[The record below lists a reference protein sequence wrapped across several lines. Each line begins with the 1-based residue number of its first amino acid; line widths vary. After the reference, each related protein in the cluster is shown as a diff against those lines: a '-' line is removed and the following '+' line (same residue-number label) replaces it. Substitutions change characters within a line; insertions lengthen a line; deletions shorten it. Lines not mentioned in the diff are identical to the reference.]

1 MIRGQ
6 FGLFIAA
13 FFTTSSLIA
22 SAAQTHSRLQT
33 YESFSPQLD
42 TLIPPFLSP
51 NHLEWADSV
60 MLSLSLRDQIAQ
72 LLMPPVYAHQEQKGW
87 AEAEEWA
94 RNGDIGGVICMQG
107 HPQGQLERLRR
118 LQSASTVPL
127 LVSTDAE
134 WGLGMRLDSTR
145 SWPRALTIGAANDTA
160 LTRKFGQEVG
170 KALRA
175 TGVHVNFAPV
185 VDVNSNPMNP
195 VIGSRSF
202 GSSVQ
207 RVSEMGT
214 AYAKGM
220 QDHGILATAKHFPG
234 HGDTDADSHKTLPS
248 ILHERQRLDSVE
260 LQPFRKLT
268 NEGVAAM
275 MAAHLYIPALD
286 SASSRPSTLSPLII
300 DTLLRQE
307 LKFRGL
313 VFTDAMTMKG
323 FSEFATTT
331 TPHADALIAGNDVLL
346 FPANPPA
353 AINEILTAIKSHRI
367 DSLSIAQKCR
377 RVLAAKSWGKAM
389 NPAAGNYD
397 SNRAESIHREILAR
411 SLTVVTNRGR
421 ALPWS
426 SRVNQVESIFIG
438 WKGQPHKRFNQ
449 EAEKVMGSKSV
460 FSGQSLTD
468 QGFADEA
475 KSLIP
480 SALSKEPDWL
490 VIHLGGTS
498 NSVSKQYGIPD
509 EVIDQLNWTLALAN
523 ERNIPTAVI
532 VYGSPYLLKRLERC
546 AALTETLVVA
556 YQDDDRTIDA
566 VAQALTGAGMAGGTL
581 PVSVGAFPEGYGL
594 PWLGGVRLGF
604 SKVPF
609 GAKLQ
614 IDSIAYDAIEGGAM
628 PGCRVIVAHKGMV
641 VHDGVYGTLD
651 GTSPVKPSSV
661 YDLASITKVAA
672 STLALM
678 HLEEQGAIDRNAPFE
693 AYLPELEGTEMG
705 SRLLRDVL
713 AHRAGLTSWIP
724 FYLEALEDST
734 AFSHLP
740 TAEHSQEI
748 TNACFMRPSW
758 QDSIWNKI
766 IDAPVDPVGKHR
778 YSDLGFYAI
787 PRIIEDKTG
796 KSLDDFVE
804 EFFYD
809 PAGWG
814 SFCFNPLEKM
824 EAENIAPTENDT
836 LFRKSTVHGTVHD
849 PGAAMLGG
857 ICGHAGL
864 FGNAYDLARLM
875 HMLRMGGSYGKVD
888 LLKPETI
895 VDWTRR
901 VDPNPDHR
909 KASGFDRPAN
919 EADAG
924 PTCNEASPGS
934 FGHSGFTGT
943 LAWADPDEDILFVFL
958 SNRTFPDANNRKL
971 IEWDVRTKIMHEA
984 YQSIGVSARFGE
996 ERL

>member
-6 FGLFIAA
+6 FRLFIAA
-13 FFTTSSLIA
+13 LFTTSSLIA
-22 SAAQTHSRLQT
+22 SAAQTHSCL
-33 YESFSPQLD
+33 YSNESFSPQLD

-207 RVSEMGT
+207 RVSEMGA

-220 QDHGILATAKHFPG
+220 QDLGILATAKHFPG

-260 LQPFRKLT
+260 LEPFRKLT

-323 FSEFATTT
+323 FSEFATTK

-397 SNRAESIHREILAR
+397 SNRAESIL
-411 SLTVVTNRGR
+411 
-421 ALPWS
+421 
-426 SRVNQVESIFIG
+426 
-438 WKGQPHKRFNQ
+438 
-449 EAEKVMGSKSV
+449 
-460 FSGQSLTD
+460 
-468 QGFADEA
+468 
-475 KSLIP
+475 SLIH
-480 SALSKEPDWL
+480 
-490 VIHLGGTS
+490 I
-498 NSVSKQYGIPD
+498 
-509 EVIDQLNWTLALAN
+509 
-523 ERNIPTAVI
+523 
-532 VYGSPYLLKRLERC
+532 
-546 AALTETLVVA
+546 
-556 YQDDDRTIDA
+556 
-566 VAQALTGAGMAGGTL
+566 
-581 PVSVGAFPEGYGL
+581 
-594 PWLGGVRLGF
+594 
-604 SKVPF
+604 
-609 GAKLQ
+609 
-614 IDSIAYDAIEGGAM
+614 
-628 PGCRVIVAHKGMV
+628 
-641 VHDGVYGTLD
+641 
-651 GTSPVKPSSV
+651 
-661 YDLASITKVAA
+661 
-672 STLALM
+672 
-678 HLEEQGAIDRNAPFE
+678 
-693 AYLPELEGTEMG
+693 
-705 SRLLRDVL
+705 
-713 AHRAGLTSWIP
+713 
-724 FYLEALEDST
+724 
-734 AFSHLP
+734 
-740 TAEHSQEI
+740 
-748 TNACFMRPSW
+748 
-758 QDSIWNKI
+758 
-766 IDAPVDPVGKHR
+766 
-778 YSDLGFYAI
+778 
-787 PRIIEDKTG
+787 
-796 KSLDDFVE
+796 
-804 EFFYD
+804 
-809 PAGWG
+809 
-814 SFCFNPLEKM
+814 
-824 EAENIAPTENDT
+824 
-836 LFRKSTVHGTVHD
+836 
-849 PGAAMLGG
+849 
-857 ICGHAGL
+857 
-864 FGNAYDLARLM
+864 
-875 HMLRMGGSYGKVD
+875 
-888 LLKPETI
+888 
-895 VDWTRR
+895 
-901 VDPNPDHR
+901 
-909 KASGFDRPAN
+909 
-919 EADAG
+919 
-924 PTCNEASPGS
+924 
-934 FGHSGFTGT
+934 
-943 LAWADPDEDILFVFL
+943 
-958 SNRTFPDANNRKL
+958 
-971 IEWDVRTKIMHEA
+971 
-984 YQSIGVSARFGE
+984 
-996 ERL
+996 